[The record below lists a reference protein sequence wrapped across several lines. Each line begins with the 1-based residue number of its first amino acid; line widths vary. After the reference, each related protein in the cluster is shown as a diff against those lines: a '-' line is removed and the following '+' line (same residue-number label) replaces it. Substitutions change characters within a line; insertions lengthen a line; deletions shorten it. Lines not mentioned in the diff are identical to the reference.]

1 MTKRKAQAWA
11 LIIAENV
18 YAQLRAGQPLP
29 FRLPGPALP
38 KGLCTRTIQE
48 VGMAKKQ
55 IDQLEAVRA
64 EAQDLIPWSLR
75 WGPREEPEPGEVK
88 PPARSFP
95 SEPTAP
101 HFSLIV
107 DRPASSRR
115 VYSSRMMDFALGTRG
130 SSVNPPAGQSGAAG
144 VGLPQSNLP
153 GGDGPSRPVL
163 SPEALAIPGISIQT
177 LDPLD
182 PATSVQDMDALM
194 EQFFGTSTPPKG
206 ETE

>member
-18 YAQLRAGQPLP
+18 YAQLRAGQHLP

-55 IDQLEAVRA
+55 IDQLEAARA

-75 WGPREEPEPGEVK
+75 WGPQAPEPGEVS
-88 PPARSFP
+88 PPAR
-95 SEPTAP
+95 PTASSGTGAP

-130 SSVNPPAGQSGAAG
+130 TSS
-144 VGLPQSNLP
+144 P
-153 GGDGPSRPVL
+153 GGDGASRHEL
-163 SPEALAIPGISIQT
+163 SQAALADLTSQDISVQT

-194 EQFFGTSTPPKG
+194 EQFFGTSPSKG
-206 ETE
+206 DA

>member
-1 MTKRKAQAWA
+1 MTKRKAQTWA

-55 IDQLEAVRA
+55 IDQLEAARA

-75 WGPREEPEPGEVK
+75 WGPQAPEPGEVS
-88 PPARSFP
+88 PPAS
-95 SEPTAP
+95 PTASPGPAAP

-115 VYSSRMMDFALGTRG
+115 IYSSRMMDFALGTRG
-130 SSVNPPAGQSGAAG
+130 SSS
-144 VGLPQSNLP
+144 P
-153 GGDGPSRPVL
+153 GGDGASRHEL
-163 SPEALAIPGISIQT
+163 SPEALADLASQDISVQT

-182 PATSVQDMDALM
+182 PTTSVQDMDALM
-194 EQFFGTSTPPKG
+194 EQFFGTSPSKG
-206 ETE
+206 DA

>member
-75 WGPREEPEPGEVK
+75 WGAQESPPEPGEVK
-88 PPARSFP
+88 PPAGSP
-95 SEPTAP
+95 SEPDAP

-130 SSVNPPAGQSGAAG
+130 DGEAPPRKPP
-144 VGLPQSNLP
+144 LIHHLE
-153 GGDGPSRPVL
+153 
-163 SPEALAIPGISIQT
+163 PEGISPLHRVLPVSGISVQP

-182 PATSVQDMDALM
+182 PAASVQDMDALM

-206 ETE
+206 EQE

>member
-130 SSVNPPAGQSGAAG
+130 SSSA
-144 VGLPQSNLP
+144 
-153 GGDGPSRPVL
+153 GGDEASRHGI
-163 SPEALAIPGISIQT
+163 SQAALADLADIPGISVQT

>member
-18 YAQLRAGQPLP
+18 YVQLRAGQPLP

-55 IDQLEAVRA
+55 IDQLEAARA

-75 WGPREEPEPGEVK
+75 WGPAVEPGEVS
-88 PPARSFP
+88 PPAS
-95 SEPTAP
+95 PTTSSGPDAP
-101 HFSLIV
+101 YFSLIV

-115 VYSSRMMDFALGTRG
+115 VYSSRMMDFALATGGLGDGRTVDPLFDRAE
-130 SSVNPPAGQSGAAG
+130 SS
-144 VGLPQSNLP
+144 P
-153 GGDGPSRPVL
+153 GGDGASRHGL
-163 SPEALAIPGISIQT
+163 SQAALADLASQGISAQT
-177 LDPLD
+177 LAPLD

-194 EQFFGTSTPPKG
+194 EQFFGTSPSKG
-206 ETE
+206 DSK